1 MMNFC
6 TLFDSYY
13 IHKGIALYLSLERVC
28 DDDFTLYVMAF
39 DEPSFE
45 KLSSLGFKHMVVEY
59 EGGDFL
65 TDEIKRVKNERKRN
79 EYCWTCGSNITYYF
93 MSKYQT
99 DSMTYVDA
107 DMMFF
112 SSPYKVF
119 EELKPYSVGLSSH
132 FADTELYGKFCVQFC
147 YFKNDEKGMKAL
159 TWWKDSCL
167 EWCYDRYEDG
177 KFGDQR
183 YLDMMPEK
191 FEGVHEIENRG
202 VGVAKWN
209 MLQYKFLSNHH
220 IVYQGVGYNVC
231 FYHFHAVAV
240 DYKDGNIYIASK
252 KDVIPQ
258 TVIDFMFK
266 PYGELLKEVY
276 VKYLDK
282 PVGNVI
288 INNPGLLRQ
297 MLQWLKNQVRGN
309 KLVQYL
315 FFKYIKGH
323 TGYNKKQL
331 QR

>member
-28 DDDFTLYVMAF
+28 DDFTLYVMAF
-39 DEPSFE
+39 DEPSYK
-45 KLSSLGFKHMVVEY
+45 KLSSLNFKHMVVEY
-59 EGGDFL
+59 EGGEFL
-65 TDEIKRVKNERKRN
+65 SDDIKKVKAERKRN

-93 MSKYQT
+93 LTKYQPE
-99 DSMTYVDA
+99 SMTYVDA

-112 SSPYKVF
+112 SSPKVVF
-119 EELKPYSVGLSSH
+119 DELKPFSVGLSSH
-132 FADTELYGKFCVQFC
+132 FADTELYGKYCVQFC
-147 YFKNDEKGMKAL
+147 YFKNDEKGLKAL
-159 TWWKDSCL
+159 TWWKNSCL
-167 EWCYDRYEDG
+167 DWCYDRYEDG

-183 YLDMMPEK
+183 YLDMMPDR

-209 MLQYKFLSNHH
+209 MLEYNFLPNHV
-220 IVYQGVGYNVC
+220 ISYREKKYDVC

-240 DYKDGNIYIASK
+240 EYKEGNIYIASK

-258 TVIDFMFK
+258 SVIDTMFK

-276 VKYLDK
+276 TKYLGK
-282 PVGNVI
+282 SVNEVI
-288 INNPGLLRQ
+288 INNPGLGRQ
-297 MLQWLKNQVRGN
+297 ILQCLKNLLRGN
-309 KLVQYL
+309 RLVQYI

-331 QR
+331 